1 MTSHIITTFLFFFFF
16 EKKVKSNFDRND
28 FSLFFQILVNID
40 TLYQMSS
47 RVNQA

>member
-1 MTSHIITTFLFFFFF
+1 MTSHIITTFLFFK
-16 EKKVKSNFDRND
+16 KKVKGNFDWND
-28 FSLFFQILVNID
+28 FSLFFQVLVNID